1 MASKAGMG
9 SLKESK
15 RKELESHLGRL
26 YGYAYSLCNDR
37 DDAKD
42 LVQDCAAKALAAHNP
57 PCDPSAYRAWL
68 FTILRNTFLDRRRS
82 HEVRADYESQQPK
95 MQDSGEYWIADERLI
110 NVITV
115 RMELS
120 RLPDPHREIIGLVD
134 IAGLSYAE
142 TAQALGIPTGTV
154 MSRISRA
161 RAALIEAI
169 FEGNVRMLQPKRR
182 R

>member
-1 MASKAGMG
+1 MKKS
-9 SLKESK
+9 
-15 RKELESHLGRL
+15 RQRELESNLGRL
-26 YGYAYSLCNDR
+26 YGYAFSLCNNG

-42 LVQDCAAKALAAHNP
+42 LVQDCAAKALAARNSP
-57 PCDPSAYRAWL
+57 SDPSAYRAWL
-68 FTILRNTFLDRRRS
+68 FKILRNTFLDQHRRR
-82 HEVRADYESQQPK
+82 EVRADYQNQQSNILG
-95 MQDSGEYWIADERLI
+95 SGEYWIADERLI

-142 TAQALGIPTGTV
+142 TAETLGIPAGTV

-161 RAALIEAI
+161 RAALMEAI
-169 FEGNVRMLQPKRR
+169 FEGNVRMLQPTMRR
-182 R
+182 